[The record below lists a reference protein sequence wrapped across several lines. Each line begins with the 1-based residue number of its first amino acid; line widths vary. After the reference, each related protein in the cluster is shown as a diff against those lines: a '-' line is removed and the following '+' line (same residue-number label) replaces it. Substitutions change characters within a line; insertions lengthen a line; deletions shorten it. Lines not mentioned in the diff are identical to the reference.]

1 MSITRQPVD
10 PIGLFDSGIGGLS
23 VLREVANLLPQENLV
38 YLADNAHCPYGPRPV
53 VQIQHLSR
61 AISQFLLEQQAKLI
75 VVACN
80 TASAAALVALRA
92 TFAVPFVG
100 MVPAV
105 KPAAILTRRGIVGV
119 LATPVTSQ
127 GALLANVISTY
138 GGGVETIV
146 QPCPGLV
153 EFVERGEWDSPQL
166 RQLLHTYVSPLVAR
180 GADVLVLG
188 CTHYPLLLPVLQEV
202 AGPEVRLVDPSPAVA
217 RQVQRLL
224 ADSGLLNTAPAPP
237 SLRAFTTGPAEPFA
251 ALAQRLLDRP
261 MTTTRADLP
270 LSAIW

>member
-1 MSITRQPVD
+1 MTPTTQRSTD

-23 VLREVANLLPQENLV
+23 VLREVAHLLPQENLV

-53 VQIQHLSR
+53 AQIRQLSQ
-61 AISQFLLEQQAKLI
+61 AISRFLLEQRAKLI

-80 TASAAALVALRA
+80 TASAAALAELRG

-105 KPAAILTRRGIVGV
+105 KPAAGLTRSGIVGV

-127 GALLANVISTY
+127 GNLLADVIATH
-138 GGGVETIV
+138 GGGVETLV

-153 EFVERGEWDSPQL
+153 EFVEEGEWDSPQL
-166 RQLLHTYVSPLVAR
+166 RRLVQTYVSPLVAR

-188 CTHYPLLLPVLQEV
+188 CTHYPFLAPVFQEV
-202 AGPEVRLVDPSPAVA
+202 AGPGVRLVDPSPAIA
-217 RQVQRLL
+217 RQVQRVLT
-224 ADSGLLNTAPAPP
+224 DKGQLNTDAAAPA
-237 SLRAFTTGPAEPFA
+237 LRAFTTGLSEPFA
-251 ALAQRLLDRP
+251 TLAQRLLGYP
-261 MTTTRADLP
+261 ISTSQVDLQ
-270 LSAIW
+270 LHV